1 MMNIEFREG
10 LLFTSI
16 EITYKGR
23 SKSINNIVL
32 DTGAASSIISPD
44 AVDDIGIYA
53 ESGDR
58 IVSFYGVGGSMHNS
72 FVKKIDNV
80 KLESS
85 IIKDVEID
93 FGIIDSKG
101 EINGLLGLDI
111 LMKLGAI
118 INLKELTINI

>member
-1 MMNIEFREG
+1 MDIEFRNG

-16 EITYKGR
+16 EICYKGK
-23 SKSINNIVL
+23 SKVIDNIVL

-53 ESGDR
+53 ELGDK

-72 FVKKIDNV
+72 FVKKIDNI

-85 IIKDVEID
+85 IIKDLEID
-93 FGIIDSKG
+93 FGIIDSRG

-118 INLKELTINI
+118 INLKELSINI